1 MKFIPYGRQCIN
13 NQDIKLVSKALK
25 EDFITTGNYVK
36 KFENKISKFFKVKY
50 SLSCSSGT
58 SALHL
63 ALIAIDLKKNDV
75 IIMPAINFIAVYNMA
90 KFMNARIFLADVDP
104 KTGQMTPQT
113 LFSCIRN
120 NKLKKIKAIVTMYL
134 GGYPENVIEFYKIKK
149 KFNCYLIED
158 ACHALG
164 AQYIYK
170 KKNIFIGSCKHSDI
184 ATFSMHPVKSITSG
198 EGGVLTT
205 NNKKIYEK
213 VKLFRSHGLRK
224 DKNHWNYEIIYNGFN
239 YRLSDINCALA
250 LSQLQKL
257 KKFIFLRKEKF
268 MLYKQ
273 KLSDLKFYL
282 DTPNYNKDIRPS
294 YHLFLINLNLKNIS
308 FKKNILFKE
317 MLKKKIIVQFHYKP
331 IFSFKKI
338 YQSKSV
344 KNNYIG
350 ALKYYKSTLSIPI
363 FSSLTDK
370 QQNYILKTIKKIFLN
385 QKLLSS

>member
-1 MKFIPYGRQCIN
+1 
-13 NQDIKLVSKALK
+13 
-25 EDFITTGNYVK
+25 
-36 KFENKISKFFKVKY
+36 
-50 SLSCSSGT
+50 
-58 SALHL
+58 
-63 ALIAIDLKKNDV
+63 
-75 IIMPAINFIAVYNMA
+75 
-90 KFMNARIFLADVDP
+90 
-104 KTGQMTPQT
+104 
-113 LFSCIRN
+113 
-120 NKLKKIKAIVTMYL
+120 MYL

-149 KFNCYLIED
+149 KFHCYLIED

-250 LSQLQKL
+250 LSQLKKL
-257 KKFIFLRKEKF
+257 KKFIFLRKKRF

-294 YHLFLINLNLKNIS
+294 YHLFLINLNLKNIT
-308 FKKNILFKE
+308 FKKNIFFRE
-317 MLKKKIIVQFHYKP
+317 MLKKKVIVQFHYKP

-370 QQNYILKTIKKIFLN
+370 QQNYILKIIKKIFLN
-385 QKLLSS
+385 QKLVSS

>member
-1 MKFIPYGRQCIN
+1 MKFIPYGRQCID
-13 NQDIKLVSKALK
+13 NQDIKFVSKALR
-25 EDFITTGNYVK
+25 EDLITTGNYVK
-36 KFENKISKFFKVKY
+36 KFENKISKFLKVKY

-63 ALIAIDLKKNDV
+63 ALLAIDLKKNDT
-75 IIMPAINFIAVYNMA
+75 IIMPAINFIAVYNIA
-90 KFMNARIFLADVDP
+90 KFMNAKIFLADVDSM
-104 KTGQMTPQT
+104 TGQMTPQT
-113 LFSCIRN
+113 LLACIKN

-134 GGYPENVIEFYKIKK
+134 GGYPENAIEFYKIKK

-164 AQYIYK
+164 AKYIYK

-198 EGGVLTT
+198 EGGILTT
-205 NNKKIYEK
+205 NNKKIYK
-213 VKLFRSHGLRK
+213 KSKLFRSHGLRK
-224 DKNHWNYEIIYNGFN
+224 DRDHWNYEIIFNGFN

-257 KKFIFLRKEKF
+257 KKFIFLRKKRS
-268 MLYKQ
+268 MLYKK

-282 DTPNYNKDIRPS
+282 STPNYNKNIKPS
-294 YHLFLINLNLKNIS
+294 YHLFLINLNLKNIT
-308 FKKNILFKE
+308 FKKNIFFKE

-331 IFSFKKI
+331 IFLFKKI
-338 YQSKSV
+338 YRNKFS
-344 KNNYIG
+344 KNNFNG

-363 FSSLTDK
+363 FTSLTSN
-370 QQNYILKTIKKIFLN
+370 QQDYVISAMKKI
-385 QKLLSS
+385 LLSN